1 MEIFRQIYQAIA
13 AVPAWV
19 PLILCPALIVA
30 AAVLLALFGG
40 RRAYPVLAGVVG
52 AAGIA
57 VMSATAT
64 VGETVFYA
72 ALYAFVAC
80 LAGMLHLLPKRVKK
94 VRRTSRDERIYQ
106 RFRAELETRPSPPPH
121 RSPRPPKSVAL
132 KRRPPRRLHR
142 SCPMR

>member
-30 AAVLLALFGG
+30 AAVLFALFGG

-80 LAGMLHLLPKRVKK
+80 LAGMLHLAGRAHLSAIPRRAGKRARPH
-94 VRRTSRDERIYQ
+94 RRTAA
-106 RFRAELETRPSPPPH
+106 RARQSL
-121 RSPRPPKSVAL
+121 L
-132 KRRPPRRLHR
+132 L
-142 SCPMR
+142 